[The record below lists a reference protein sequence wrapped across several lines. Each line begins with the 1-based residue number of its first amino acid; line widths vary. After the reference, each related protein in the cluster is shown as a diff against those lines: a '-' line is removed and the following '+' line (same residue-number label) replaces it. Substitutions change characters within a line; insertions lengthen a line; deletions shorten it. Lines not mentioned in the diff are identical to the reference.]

1 VAAVKPSGTF
11 RWAVLGILGL
21 YFLVPMVASVQ
32 FSLEAGY
39 DGRLSVTAYRQA
51 LSEAGL
57 GSSLATSVEVSLGAM
72 AVTLA
77 LLIPTVVFVNLRF
90 PRWRAVLDA
99 ISLLPLGV
107 PSVVIVLGVLGAYRG
122 LPAWFTG
129 TPVILALV
137 YVILA
142 LPYSYRAIDASVRA
156 IDLVTLVDAGR
167 SMGAGWRK
175 LFARLLLPNLRPGIL
190 AAAFLTVALSL
201 GEFAIAS
208 IMGFNTFPVW
218 LVGVEGNNPYVA
230 VALSI
235 AALVITWLLLVGLA
249 IVGSGR
255 RRRTGAFVGGLVG
268 PGADVEAPVVEDMD
282 VPTGLTGM
290 EGAA

>member
-1 VAAVKPSGTF
+1 MVALRRSPTF
-11 RWAVLGILGL
+11 RWVVLGILGL

-39 DGRLSVTAYRQA
+39 DGRLSLTAYRQA

-57 GSSLATSVEVSLGAM
+57 GSSLVTSVEVSLGAM
-72 AVTLA
+72 AITLA

-90 PRWRAVLDA
+90 PRWRTLLDA

-122 LPAWFTG
+122 LPNWFTG
-129 TPVILALV
+129 TPVILALL

-235 AALVITWLLLVGLA
+235 AALLITWVLLVALA

-255 RRRTGAFVGGLVG
+255 RRRTGGFGSGLVG
-268 PGADVEAPVVEDMD
+268 LPAEPEAPVEDED
-282 VPTGLTGM
+282 TSVGATAI
-290 EGAA
+290 EGVV

>member
-1 VAAVKPSGTF
+1 MA
-11 RWAVLGILGL
+11 
-21 YFLVPMVASVQ
+21 ASVQ

-39 DGRLSVTAYRQA
+39 DGRLSLSAYSQA
-51 LSEAGL
+51 LTEPGL
-57 GSSLATSVEVSLGAM
+57 GSSLLTSVEVALGAM

-77 LLIPTVVFVNLRF
+77 LLVPTVIFVNLRF

-107 PSVVIVLGVLGAYRG
+107 PSVVIVLGVLGAYRS
-122 LPAWFTG
+122 LPNWFTG
-129 TPVILALV
+129 KPVILALV

-142 LPYSYRAIDASVRA
+142 LPYSYRAIDAGVRS
-156 IDLVTLVDAGR
+156 IDLRTLVDAGR
-167 SMGAGWRK
+167 SMGAGWGK
-175 LFARLLLPNLRPGIL
+175 LLARLLLPNLRSGIL

-235 AALVITWLLLVGLA
+235 AALVVTWFLLVGLA
-249 IVGSGR
+249 LAGSGR
-255 RRRTGAFVGGLVG
+255 RRRTSGAFGGGLVG
-268 PGADVEAPVVEDMD
+268 PGASADGPGPD
-282 VPTGLTGM
+282 
-290 EGAA
+290 GASDEPLGASPE